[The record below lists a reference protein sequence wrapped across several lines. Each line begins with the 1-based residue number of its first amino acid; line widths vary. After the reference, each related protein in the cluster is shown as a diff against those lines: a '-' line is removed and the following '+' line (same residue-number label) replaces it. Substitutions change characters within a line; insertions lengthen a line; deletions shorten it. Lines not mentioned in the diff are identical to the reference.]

1 MAAYSYFSFLY
12 IFPKTY
18 FRVKRVM
25 IYMPSNLFN
34 SIIFSCLIYSCSY
47 AAKRQW
53 TCLHVMALSMI
64 FVYKNQGKAVYAWT
78 FRYTKQR
85 TRQNGKQLLL
95 FVSRNRFIIKNI
107 KKGPALSLSRI
118 TLPSIKQ
125 KIKTLVMLYI
135 LPLSETILYLFEG

>member
-107 KKGPALSLSRI
+107 KRTCFISVQNYS
-118 TLPSIKQ
+118 TVYQ